1 MKKENRISLV
11 TMLIG
16 FLIFYDFKPYS
27 KSNCKSCFIIDWI
40 FCYCRKHN
48 IRERSKESEK
58 LWDFASYKVNN
69 PKVKEHQAKEV
80 INARISKKIERRPA
94 LLIILF
100 LFVSIYLLALMQ
112 FQYLLQELLNY

>member
-1 MKKENRISLV
+1 
-11 TMLIG
+11 MLIG

-27 KSNCKSCFIIDWI
+27 KSNCKSCFIIDWN
-40 FCYCRKHN
+40 FCYCRKHS
-48 IRERSKESEK
+48 IREKSKESEK
-58 LWDFASYKVNN
+58 LWDFANYKVNN
-69 PKVKEHQAKEV
+69 PKVKEQKSKRSDKRK
-80 INARISKKIERRPA
+80 NLKKIERRPA

>member
-27 KSNCKSCFIIDWI
+27 KSNCKSCFIIDWN
-40 FCYCRKHN
+40 FCYCRKHS
-48 IRERSKESEK
+48 IREKSKESEK
-58 LWDFASYKVNN
+58 LWDFANYKVNN
-69 PKVKEHQAKEV
+69 PKVKEQKSKRSDKRK
-80 INARISKKIERRPA
+80 NLKKIERRPA